1 MRTFL
6 QTAVKRRFPKRS
18 TICNY
23 LKWVR
28 SVWDQRSMMADITE
42 ASIAC
47 GVWLYGVLAPG
58 TRTWSATAG
67 LAGQERVVRGR
78 IEGVGGHGVT

>member
-1 MRTFL
+1 
-6 QTAVKRRFPKRS
+6 
-18 TICNY
+18 
-23 LKWVR
+23 
-28 SVWDQRSMMADITE
+28 MMADITE